1 MRTDA
6 RSRCSQQR
14 AAETSFSVLEREFLT
29 GAGCEPESY
38 TRLSTGDEPWCR
50 SSRAERPRLTL
61 WPADKRVV
69 KAEPV
74 SEQRNVLI
82 VEDEEIIRQS
92 LREVLDGEGY
102 EVFEAGCV
110 ADALKQT
117 RENDF
122 GVAICDVQ
130 LPDGDGI
137 ALLRRLH
144 QMNPHTCIL
153 IITAY
158 ATVENAVEAFKAGA
172 FDYIVKPVI
181 FDDLLHKLDRLY
193 EFRQLY
199 FENQSL
205 RRELARQEHFDRIVG
220 SSEAIQNVQAQIR
233 KVAVTNAN
241 VLLVGETGTGKEL
254 FARAIHDAGPN
265 NESHFLA
272 MDCGTRPVEL
282 LESQL
287 FGSRSVVPGAGEAV
301 EEGLLLHAGAGTVYL
316 DEIGDLPVST
326 QAKLL
331 RAIEYGEVLPVGG
344 SEPQQVQA
352 RIVAS
357 TTRELTREVA
367 KERFHEDL
375 FYRLDGVKI
384 QIPPLRDRIDDIPEL
399 VEFFVSKHSQQ
410 MRKRVA
416 GASSET
422 VRLLMAAEWKGNVR
436 QLDNAIERAVM
447 MCDAT
452 TIEPNDLPPDL
463 LGIDQPLPDTED
475 LRLAL
480 KHYERLHITRVLR
493 QWPDKREAAKRLRL
507 GLSSLYRKIEELSI
521 EV

>member
-1 MRTDA
+1 MSD
-6 RSRCSQQR
+6 
-14 AAETSFSVLEREFLT
+14 
-29 GAGCEPESY
+29 
-38 TRLSTGDEPWCR
+38 
-50 SSRAERPRLTL
+50 
-61 WPADKRVV
+61 
-69 KAEPV
+69 
-74 SEQRNVLI
+74 QRNILV
-82 VEDEEIIRQS
+82 VEDEEIIRNS
-92 LREVLDGEGY
+92 LREFLTGENY
-102 EVFEAGCV
+102 AVSEAGCV
-110 ADALKQT
+110 ADALQAA
-117 RENDF
+117 REQDF
-122 GVAICDVQ
+122 DVAICDVQ

-137 ALLRRLH
+137 ALLRKLH
-144 QMNPHTCIL
+144 QMNPHVCIL

-181 FDDLLHKLDRLY
+181 FEDLVTKLDRLHQ
-193 EFRQLY
+193 FRTLY

-205 RRELARQEHFDRIVG
+205 RRELARSEEFSEVVG
-220 SSEAIQNVQAQIR
+220 SCEALQRVQEQIR
-233 KVAVTNAN
+233 KVALTNAN

-254 FARAIHDAGPN
+254 FARSVHTAGPRKD
-265 NESHFLA
+265 EPFLA
-272 MDCGTRPVEL
+272 VNCGTRPEEL

-287 FGSRSVVPGAGEAV
+287 FGTRSAVPGQGQGQGQTV
-301 EEGLLLHAGAGTVYL
+301 EDGLLLHAGEGTVFL
-316 DEIGDLPVST
+316 DEIGNLPLST

-344 SEPQQVQA
+344 SEPQNVKA
-352 RIVAS
+352 RIIAS

-367 KERFHEDL
+367 QERFHEDL

-399 VEFFVSKHSQQ
+399 VEFFVGKYSRQ

-422 VRLLMAAEWKGNVR
+422 IRLLMSAEWKGNVR

-447 MCDAT
+447 MCDDE
-452 TIEPNDLPPDL
+452 TIEPSDLPPDL
-463 LGIDQPLPDTED
+463 LGLGQPLPDTED
-475 LRLAL
+475 LRSAL

-507 GLSSLYRKIEELSI
+507 GLSSLYRKIEELGI

>member
-1 MRTDA
+1 MNDQ
-6 RSRCSQQR
+6 RSIL
-14 AAETSFSVLEREFLT
+14 V
-29 GAGCEPESY
+29 
-38 TRLSTGDEPWCR
+38 
-50 SSRAERPRLTL
+50 
-61 WPADKRVV
+61 
-69 KAEPV
+69 
-74 SEQRNVLI
+74 
-82 VEDEEIIRQS
+82 VEDEEIIRSS
-92 LREVLDGEGY
+92 LREFLTGEDY
-102 EVFEAGCV
+102 AVTEAVCV
-110 ADALKQT
+110 VDALKAA
-117 RENDF
+117 REQDYD
-122 GVAICDVQ
+122 VAICDVQ

-137 ALLRRLH
+137 ELLRKLH
-144 QMNPHTCIL
+144 QMNPHACIL

-158 ATVENAVEAFKAGA
+158 ATVENAVDAFKAGA

-181 FDDLLHKLDRLY
+181 FEDLLTKLDRLY
-193 EFRQLY
+193 QFRNLY

-205 RRELARQEHFDRIVG
+205 RRELARQEEFSEVVG
-220 SSEAIQNVQAQIR
+220 SCAALRQVQEQIR

-254 FARAIHDAGPN
+254 FARSIHAAGPSKD
-265 NESHFLA
+265 EHFLA
-272 MDCGTRPVEL
+272 INCGTRPEEL

-287 FGSRSVVPGAGEAV
+287 FGTRAAAPGSGQTV
-301 EEGLLLHAGAGTVYL
+301 EEGLLMHAGAGTVFL
-316 DEIGDLPVST
+316 DEISNLPLST

-344 SEPQQVQA
+344 SEPQQVSA
-352 RIVAS
+352 RIIAS

-367 KERFHEDL
+367 QDQFDEDL

-399 VEFFVSKHSQQ
+399 VEFFVGKYSRQ

-416 GASSET
+416 GATSET
-422 VRLLMAAEWKGNVR
+422 VRLMMSADWKGNVR

-447 MCDAT
+447 MCDEE
-452 TIEPNDLPPDL
+452 TIEPSDLPPDL
-463 LGIDQPLPDTED
+463 LGLDQPLPDTED
-475 LRLAL
+475 LRSAL

-507 GLSSLYRKIEELSI
+507 GLSSLYRKIEELGI